1 MKPIRDFKLF
11 CQNSEIMKIE
21 KQVCSL
27 NQSNKLKEL
36 GIKQKTHFY
45 WFKSWKDE
53 FVLVD
58 AEHSSA
64 PKDKPNETTSAFT
77 MSELGAMLNVTI
89 DGVLPEKYNK
99 KEVNAWFALNAKY
112 YQTEADLRAGILI
125 YLLETGLLA
134 VSTCNSRL
142 VK

>member
-1 MKPIRDFKLF
+1 
-11 CQNSEIMKIE
+11 MKIE

-27 NQSNKLKEL
+27 IQSNKLREL
-36 GIKQKTHFY
+36 GIKQKSFFY
-45 WFKSWKDE
+45 WYYKWLQTA
-53 FVLVD
+53 VLVD
-58 AEHSSA
+58 IEHSLA
-64 PKDKPNETTSAFT
+64 PIECPEYTTSTFT
-77 MSELGAMLNVTI
+77 MSELGVMLNVTI

-125 YLLETGLLA
+125 YLIETGLLA
-134 VSTCNSRL
+134 VRTCNSRL

>member
-1 MKPIRDFKLF
+1 
-11 CQNSEIMKIE
+11 MKIE

-36 GIKQKTHFY
+36 GIKQKSFFY
-45 WFKSWKDE
+45 WFYEWVQ
-53 FVLVD
+53 FGVLVD
-58 AEHSSA
+58 IEHSTA
-64 PKDKPNETTSAFT
+64 PNEKPEFVTSAFT

-99 KEVNAWFALNAKY
+99 KEVNAWFAINAKY

>member
-1 MKPIRDFKLF
+1 
-11 CQNSEIMKIE
+11 MKIE
-21 KQVCSL
+21 NQVCSL
-27 NQSNKLKEL
+27 NQSNKLKKL
-36 GIKQKTHFY
+36 GIKQKSFFY
-45 WFKSWKDE
+45 WFYEWVQ
-53 FVLVD
+53 FGVLVD
-58 AEHSSA
+58 IEHSAA
-64 PKDKPNETTSAFT
+64 PTEKPQFVTSAFT
-77 MSELGAMLNVTI
+77 MSELGVMLNVTI

-99 KEVNAWFALNAKY
+99 KEVNAWFAINAKY